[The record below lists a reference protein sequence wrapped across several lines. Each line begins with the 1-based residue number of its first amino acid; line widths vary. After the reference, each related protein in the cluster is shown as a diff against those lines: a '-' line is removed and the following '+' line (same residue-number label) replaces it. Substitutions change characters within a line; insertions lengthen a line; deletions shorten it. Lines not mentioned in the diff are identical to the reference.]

1 MKTTLILFLIATL
14 LSCEPESIES
24 LKTKNDSTMALPASD
39 INTAI
44 VANAIGL
51 SSNNVG
57 TLIGSAKTGGSSGLA
72 FATAQNGSNVYDGT
86 MLAGATPYWNIYSN
100 DSPGEWQLPASATDN
115 CYFRLKRSP
124 MEPSKYG
131 YNLGGFRNY
140 NHEAAAPIA
149 MSGSLT
155 YPWTGGILNTTL
167 APACRTGHYNW
178 SKLGSGFVKT
188 IIYNEDGTIWY
199 QSGVKPIDAT
209 NTLIHFD
216 SQALSIACNV
226 ENGYTAIKTAKLVL
240 CALDGNEMGVLASN
254 TLSIIQTRKPLQPS
268 LTGLFN
274 GKVAFL
280 FAPAVVN
287 GSLITSNAT
296 FRGLY
301 DADNMDLVS
310 IVYTL
315 RNIDTNAVLNTLT
328 LTSFSASVS
337 PLTTDAYTAN
347 DIEAFTALV
356 SPGGIP
362 DQDGVTTRLF
372 IVMNYQ

>member
-1 MKTTLILFLIATL
+1 MKHLIIITL
-14 LSCEPESIES
+14 LSLLIGCSKESIEIENQ
-24 LKTKNDSTMALPASD
+24 LKDTTMALPATD
-39 INTAI
+39 ITTSLVSNT
-44 VANAIGL
+44 IGL
-51 SSNNVG
+51 ASNKVGELCAKSKTGGTSGFAFNIAENGGQTWDG
-57 TLIGSAKTGGSSGLA
+57 TLISGA
-72 FATAQNGSNVYDGT
+72 E
-86 MLAGATPYWNIYSN
+86 PYWNKYSN
-100 DSPGEWQLPASATDN
+100 DSPGEWCLPANQTEPV
-115 CYFRLKRSP
+115 YFRLKRDINI
-124 MEPSKYG
+124 PSRYSFQ
-131 YNLGGFRNY
+131 LGGFRAY
-140 NHEAAAPIA
+140 NHEAAAPLT

-178 SKLGSGFVKT
+178 SKLGAGYVKT

-199 QSGVKPIDAT
+199 QSGAKPIDTT
-209 NTLIHFD
+209 NALIHFD
-216 SQALSIACNV
+216 SQAVSIACNV
-226 ENGYTAIKTAKLVL
+226 ENGYTAVKTAKLFI
-240 CALDGNEMGVLASN
+240 CTSDGNEMGVLASN
-254 TLSIIQTRKPLQPS
+254 SLSVVQTRKPLQPS

-296 FRGLY
+296 YRGLY

-315 RNIDTNAVLNTLT
+315 RNIDTNVVLNTLT
-328 LTSFSASVS
+328 LTTFSASVS
-337 PLTTDAYTAN
+337 PLTTDAYTTN

-362 DQDGVTTRLF
+362 DQDGIATRLF
-372 IVMNYQ
+372 ITMNYQ